1 MSSNSSSTFQSFSTS
16 SSSTTVNG
24 QTTSQS
30 HATYSDPSGTKTHTT
45 SQEPGQAPR
54 VERHETDNAGRRV
67 DSGGAQG
74 RIQDSERV
82 QDVTEEDGDDEQ
94 KEKDRQ
100 YLERME
106 EEYAK
111 REGGA

>member
-1 MSSNSSSTFQSFSTS
+1 MSSNSTFQSFSTS
-16 SSSTTVNG
+16 SSSTTIDG

-30 HATYSDPSGTKTHTT
+30 HATYSDPSGTKTQSS
-45 SQEPGQAPR
+45 SQQPGQAPKI
-54 VERHETDNAGRRV
+54 ERSETDNAGRRLE
-67 DSGGAQG
+67 GGASGDNRLEG
-74 RIQDSERV
+74 RERV

-94 KEKDRQ
+94 KEKDRL
-100 YLERME
+100 YVERME

>member
-1 MSSNSSSTFQSFSTS
+1 MSSSSTFQSFSTS
-16 SSSTTVNG
+16 SSSTTING

-30 HATYSDPSGTKTHTT
+30 HATYSDPSGTKTQTT
-45 SQEPGQAPR
+45 SQEPGQLPR
-54 VERHETDNAGRRV
+54 VEQYQTDNDGRRV
-67 DSGGAQG
+67 DSGGSG
-74 RIQDSERV
+74 DRRLEGERV

-94 KEKDRQ
+94 KEKDRL
-100 YLERME
+100 YVERME

>member
-1 MSSNSSSTFQSFSTS
+1 MSSASSSTFQSFSTS
-16 SSSTTVNG
+16 SSSTTTNG

-30 HATYSDPSGTKTHTT
+30 HATYSDPSGTKTQRVH
-45 SQEPGQAPR
+45 QAPGEAPK
-54 VERHETDNAGRRV
+54 VEQYQTDNAGRRV
-67 DSGGAQG
+67 EGAAGQG
-74 RIQDSERV
+74 RI

-94 KEKDRQ
+94 KEKDRL
-100 YLERME
+100 YLESME

>member
-1 MSSNSSSTFQSFSTS
+1 MSSNSTFQSFSTS
-16 SSSTTVNG
+16 SSSTTING

-30 HATYSDPSGTKTHTT
+30 HATYSDPSGTKTQSS
-45 SQEPGQAPR
+45 SQQPGQAPQI
-54 VERHETDNAGRRV
+54 ERSETDNAGRRV
-67 DSGGAQG
+67 EGGDNRLEG
-74 RIQDSERV
+74 RERV

-94 KEKDRQ
+94 KEKDRL
-100 YLERME
+100 YVERME